1 VKKIYGIDVSHPSLH
16 TTVHYR
22 A

>member
-1 VKKIYGIDVSHPSLH
+1 MALTVISPSLH

>member
-1 VKKIYGIDVSHPSLH
+1 MALTVVSPSLH